1 MIKPLYDPKD
11 GPMRVIG
18 FMSGSGSNIRKLIE
32 HQKVLGDNVYRIV
45 ALFSD
50 TPDSNVQKFH
60 QEFHI
65 PVAIH
70 NIARFYEQK
79 GAPRSDLSLRA
90 AFDQE
95 ALDMLQGFNAQ
106 TAAYGGYMSI
116 LSPVL
121 VNAFLGVN
129 VHPADL
135 SIRKPNGKPV
145 YTGGKAVKKAIDAG
159 ERALRATT
167 HLMASEVDCG
177 EILMVSPPVDVNPNE
192 SYDQNQSRL
201 KEGGDWKIFPKTL
214 EYLAQGRFG
223 RDDEH
228 GRLHFDGKLI
238 PAGIRLEDLT

>member
-1 MIKPLYDPKD
+1 MMTPLYDPKN
-11 GPMRVIG
+11 GPMRVVG

-32 HQKVLGDNVYRIV
+32 HQKALGDKVYQIV

-50 TPDSNVQKFH
+50 NPDSNALAFS
-60 QEFHI
+60 QEFKI
-65 PVAIH
+65 PVAIQS
-70 NIARFYEQK
+70 IDKFYARRGK
-79 GAPRSDLSLRA
+79 PRNDLSLRPE
-90 AFDQE
+90 FDQGT
-95 ALDMLQGFNAQ
+95 LDMLRGFDAPV
-106 TAAYGGYMSI
+106 AAYGGYMSI

-135 SIRKPNGKPV
+135 SYRKPNGKPL

-159 ERALRATT
+159 EHVLRATT

-177 EILMVSPPVDVNPNE
+177 EILMISPSVDVNPEE

-214 EYLAQGRFG
+214 EYIATGRFG
-223 RDDEH
+223 RDD
-228 GRLHFDGKLI
+228 GKLCFDGMLI
-238 PAGIRLEDLT
+238 PSGIRLEDIT